1 MKKITVAVVFGGAST
16 EYEVSLESATSVL
29 RNISHETFDVIMLG
43 ITKEGRWLRYTGP
56 VDRIAKNEWQQPQ
69 YVTQA
74 FLSPDRSVHGIVEI
88 RDGNATV
95 VPVGVVFPVLHG
107 KNGEDGTIQGLL
119 ELAGIPYV
127 GCNVCASAVCMDKE
141 MTHTI
146 LDYNGIRTAKWHAI
160 KQWELTDFDA
170 TEAMLREKLHYPMF
184 IKPANAGS
192 SVGVSK
198 VTDKESLRKGLETAL
213 QVDSKA
219 IVEECIIGQEVE
231 TAVLG
236 NQDPKA
242 ALVGEIVPKVEF
254 YDYDAKYKDDS
265 TDLYIPARI
274 SDETAGRIKAIALKA
289 YKVLGCMGMTR
300 VDFFIQKDGTIV
312 LNEPNTIPGFT
323 SISMYPKLWI
333 AAGLPYDQLIETLIR
348 LAIGQ

>member
-95 VPVGVVFPVLHG
+95 VPVDVVFPVLHG

-198 VTDKESLRKGLETAL
+198 ATNKESLRKGLETAL

-265 TDLYIPARI
+265 TDLYL
-274 SDETAGRIKAIALKA
+274 S
-289 YKVLGCMGMTR
+289 
-300 VDFFIQKDGTIV
+300 
-312 LNEPNTIPGFT
+312 
-323 SISMYPKLWI
+323 
-333 AAGLPYDQLIETLIR
+333 LIHI
-348 LAIGQ
+348 

>member
-95 VPVGVVFPVLHG
+95 VPVDVVFPVLHG

-127 GCNVCASAVCMDKE
+127 GCNVCASAV
-141 MTHTI
+141 
-146 LDYNGIRTAKWHAI
+146 
-160 KQWELTDFDA
+160 
-170 TEAMLREKLHYPMF
+170 
-184 IKPANAGS
+184 
-192 SVGVSK
+192 
-198 VTDKESLRKGLETAL
+198 
-213 QVDSKA
+213 
-219 IVEECIIGQEVE
+219 
-231 TAVLG
+231 
-236 NQDPKA
+236 
-242 ALVGEIVPKVEF
+242 
-254 YDYDAKYKDDS
+254 
-265 TDLYIPARI
+265 
-274 SDETAGRIKAIALKA
+274 
-289 YKVLGCMGMTR
+289 
-300 VDFFIQKDGTIV
+300 
-312 LNEPNTIPGFT
+312 
-323 SISMYPKLWI
+323 
-333 AAGLPYDQLIETLIR
+333 
-348 LAIGQ
+348 

>member
-300 VDFFIQKDGTIV
+300 VDFFIQKDLYLKI
-312 LNEPNTIPGFT
+312 N
-323 SISMYPKLWI
+323 KK
-333 AAGLPYDQLIETLIR
+333 
-348 LAIGQ
+348 

>member
-95 VPVGVVFPVLHG
+95 VPVDVVFPVLHG

-119 ELAGIPYV
+119 ELASIPYV

-274 SDETAGRIKAIALKA
+274 SDETAWPNQGHRPQGIQSFGVHGNDAGGFLHPKGWHHRPKRTQHHPRLYLHQHVSQAVDRRRTAL
-289 YKVLGCMGMTR
+289 
-300 VDFFIQKDGTIV
+300 
-312 LNEPNTIPGFT
+312 
-323 SISMYPKLWI
+323 
-333 AAGLPYDQLIETLIR
+333 
-348 LAIGQ
+348 